1 LRKIVSL
8 LFIVLLSISSCNRE
22 NERIT
27 TAPEIQRDLDD
38 IMADGRIRAV
48 TNINQTSYFIYKGEP
63 MGFHFELLKR
73 FADHLG
79 LELEII
85 AKNDIDE
92 AFLMLQKGEV
102 DLVAMGLTVNGERKE
117 QMNFTAPIMQTRQV
131 LVQKKPGGWQKMKAE
146 TVASK
151 LVSNQLD
158 LAGRTVFV
166 QKGSSYAQRL
176 YNLERESGED
186 IDIIEVP
193 FDAEHLVRQVADGEI
208 EYTVCDENIANTIA
222 NLQPNLDITTPVS
235 FPEKLAWGVRKTGS
249 DALLEELNSWIT
261 GYSKTSAY
269 ARLEAKY
276 FKGLRSARMVS
287 SEYFSTSTGKVS
299 QYDDIIRSYS
309 DTIGWDWRLVAALIF
324 QESRFNASI
333 ISPVGAYGLMQV
345 MPSTGL
351 HFGLDVTHSVE
362 NNIYAGIKYINWLN
376 TLFNDRVPDPV
387 ERIKF
392 ILASYNAGQGHIL
405 DAMNLADKNGLD
417 PGKWDDNV
425 SVYLSRKSDP
435 KVYAD
440 PVVKYGSLKQGDA
453 VNQYVHEIL
462 ERYEHYKNI
471 K

>member
-1 LRKIVSL
+1 MSIAPAPVVS
-8 LFIVLLSISSCNRE
+8 
-22 NERIT
+22 
-27 TAPEIQRDLDD
+27 RDLAD
-38 IMADGRIRAV
+38 IISDGTLRAV

-92 AFLMLQKGEV
+92 AFLMLQNGEV
-102 DLVAMGLTVNGERKE
+102 DVVAMGLAANTETRG
-117 QMNFTAPIMQTRQV
+117 QMNLSAPIMKTTQV
-131 LVQKKPGGWQKMKAE
+131 LVQRKPGGWQKMKTDVLNAR
-146 TVASK
+146 
-151 LVSNQLD
+151 LVRDQLD

-176 YNLERESGED
+176 YDLERETGED

-193 FDAEHLVRQVADGEI
+193 FDAEDLVRQVSDGEI
-208 EYTVCDENIANTIA
+208 EYTVCDENTANIMA
-222 NLQPNLDITTPVS
+222 NLQNNIDITTPVS
-235 FPEKLAWGVRKTGS
+235 LPQNLAWGVRKTGS

-261 GYSKTSAY
+261 GYRTTSAY

-276 FKGLRSARMVS
+276 FRGVRSARIAS

-333 ISPVGAYGLMQV
+333 KSPVGAYGLMQV
-345 MPSTGL
+345 MPSTGK
-351 HFGLDVTHSVE
+351 HFGLDVTRSVE
-362 NNIYAGIKYINWLN
+362 NNIYAGVQYISWLN
-376 TLFNDRVPDPV
+376 KLFNDLVPDPT
-387 ERIKF
+387 ERVKF

-405 DAMNLADKNGLD
+405 DAMKLAGKNGLD

-435 KVYAD
+435 AVYDD
-440 PVVKYGSLKQGDA
+440 PVVKYGSLKQGDE